1 MKIFISRDGER
12 TGPYSVK
19 EINARLKDGTLL
31 PSDLACQEGMEE
43 WVPLSEMEFSGS
55 HENSSESFK
64 AQETKSV
71 NTRIGFRRLVFTAKS
86 IVVAFGFSIL
96 AHLAWQPLV
105 NAPAVDNDKKAW
117 NDSIYIEFPED
128 LVEDVLLDF
137 EYISIFVIGLLISI
151 IATHI
156 TVRMQRKKNA
166 SGKNN
171 PQTIF
176 TRKLFILPVVLIVVF
191 GFYKKEYRLIDDY
204 IPETPWYLAFMIF
217 GAGIGVW
224 RARAWYKG
232 AIQQQNF
239 DQPIMSPTQ
248 KTRLIRLAWIL
259 ALLILVLDIRNA
271 SRRFQRETNRDF
283 LIAAE
288 KGNIEAVRHSISD
301 GADIEVKYWY
311 EGYKSHRD
319 EGFEAREGLNAL
331 HVASSRGHTKIVEIL
346 LKNGADVNERESV
359 DDYEAPTTGTTAILS
374 ASARGHKDIVQMLL
388 ANGADANELHT
399 FDGRKRDNELTGYPL
414 SYAIGG
420 GHTDV
425 VRVLIERGAKVN
437 ATIDE
442 NDDRSITPLHL
453 AARGGFPVIVQLL
466 IAEGARVN
474 ARTAKG
480 RSPLH
485 WAVADEKFELST
497 VKQLLSK
504 GAEIN
509 VTDQYGATPL
519 HLALINRRPAVLK
532 HLSDSIEEARKMAK
546 SKRQERLLAELQ
558 AEFDHDLNK
567 LEELNALVEF
577 LLAQKAEVNA
587 QLQGGNETPL
597 DLAMKSELTE
607 IVELLRK
614 HGAKTIEE
622 LDLN

>member
-1 MKIFISRDGER
+1 M
-12 TGPYSVK
+12 
-19 EINARLKDGTLL
+19 
-31 PSDLACQEGMEE
+31 
-43 WVPLSEMEFSGS
+43 
-55 HENSSESFK
+55 
-64 AQETKSV
+64 
-71 NTRIGFRRLVFTAKS
+71 FTAKS

-166 SGKNN
+166 PGKNN
-171 PQTIF
+171 PPTIF

-224 RARAWYKG
+224 RARAWSKG

-288 KGNIEAVRHSISD
+288 KGDIEAVRHSISD
-301 GADIEVKYWY
+301 GADVEVKYWY
-311 EGYKSHRD
+311 EGFKFHWN
-319 EGFEAREGLNAL
+319 EGFETREGRNAL
-331 HVASSRGHTKIVEIL
+331 HAASSRGHTKIVEIL
-346 LKNGADVNERESV
+346 LKNGADVNESK
-359 DDYEAPTTGTTAILS
+359 TAIIS
-374 ASARGHKDIVQMLL
+374 ASERGHKDIVQMLL
-388 ANGADANELHT
+388 ANGADANEL
-399 FDGRKRDNELTGYPL
+399 YPL
-414 SYAIGG
+414 SWAIRG

-425 VRVLIERGAKVN
+425 VRVLIEHGAKVN
-437 ATIDE
+437 VTGDE
-442 NDDRSITPLHL
+442 KDDRSITPLHL

-567 LEELNALVEF
+567 LEELNTLVEF
-577 LLAQKAEVNA
+577 LLAQKAKVNA
-587 QLQGGNETPL
+587 QLQGGMRPL
-597 DLAMKSELTE
+597 
-607 IVELLRK
+607 
-614 HGAKTIEE
+614 
-622 LDLN
+622 